1 MSSGKAARI
10 ESSVIDPST
19 KDTLDDSGR
28 LLFSEDNKL
37 STMTISL
44 GSMSSSCKTKLEPTK
59 PAPPTT
65 SYKVVKLTNGEEII
79 CQLGDD
85 IDNGEYKINF
95 PLKMEVHSVL
105 TKEGP
110 VDSLNLSR
118 WIGPYTEQSLFL
130 IKSDHV
136 LLVANASPGL
146 SRYYEHVRKQIIQ
159 VNSPKLD
166 DITNEEVYEDLLT
179 DLEIEDT
186 IH

>member
-1 MSSGKAARI
+1 MEA
-10 ESSVIDPST
+10 ST
-19 KDTLDDSGR
+19 
-28 LLFSEDNKL
+28 
-37 STMTISL
+37 
-44 GSMSSSCKTKLEPTK
+44 
-59 PAPPTT
+59 
-65 SYKVVKLTNGEEII
+65 YKVVKLTNGEEII

-118 WIGPYTEQSLFL
+118 WIGPYTEQSIFS

-146 SRYYEHVRKQIIQ
+146 SRYYEHVIKEIKQLDTPEKR
-159 VNSPKLD
+159 STLD
-166 DITNEEVYEDLLT
+166 DIKDEDVYDELLE
-179 DLEIEDT
+179 EIESSNT